1 MSQVVDLGYVVGP
14 TGPKGDDATLP
25 STTKVTV
32 YVGAPVT
39 ATSGVYEYHI
49 TYVSDRQVN
58 EVTIYGNV
66 NPDTLSLDDFTQL
79 EVDYGSIVS
88 IRAYRIVST
97 SEIHEQEARTYFFDT
112 LQQPMEEITGNH
124 YTTPCVYQ
132 YKGSAFVCV
141 FPVAAFIEILM

>member
-39 ATSGVYEYHI
+39 ARPTSYEYHI

-79 EVDYGSIVS
+79 EVDYGSIVF
-88 IRAYRIVST
+88 IRAYHRAST
-97 SEIHEQEARTYFFDT
+97 SEISEQEVRTYFFDT
-112 LQQPMEEITGNH
+112 LQPMNEITGNH

-141 FPVAAFIEILM
+141 FPVAAFIEIPI